1 MKDSKPMNS
10 LESAHER
17 KAGLVAMD
25 STASAGATTDDLSD
39 VGRRATRRIA
49 YRLLPFVFL
58 VYVVNYIDRVN
69 VSFANLRMSADL
81 GFSDRV
87 YGLGVGMFY
96 ITYTLFEIPGAIIA
110 ERWSARKWVARI
122 MVSWGI
128 VTLLTGFVH
137 TPTEFYAARFLLGV
151 AESSFFPAMIVYLT
165 HWFRLRE
172 RGRAIA
178 CLYCAVPAASLIG
191 SPLAGWL
198 LGVHWLDLAGWRWL
212 FVLEGFPAIVLG
224 VITMFYLT
232 DWPAQARWLPE
243 PERNWLV
250 NELQMELA
258 AKKKIRTYTVREVFS
273 EGRILMLVLA
283 YLLAMTGYLGTVYW
297 IPTFV
302 KRLSGFSNQTV
313 TSLLLIPALM
323 GIAAMLLNGWHSDKT
338 DERFWHTAIPLLAA
352 GLMFCLSTLA
362 RLDVTLGVACL
373 LLGSGFLFAYLPT
386 FWTIPTTMLSE
397 AAAAASFG
405 LINSIGQLGGFTG
418 NYTIGFLNDRTHALT
433 ASFGFIGLVYVLAG
447 TLIFSLRTRHPLRVA
462 GSSVTSTS
470 DPS

>member
-1 MKDSKPMNS
+1 
-10 LESAHER
+10 
-17 KAGLVAMD
+17 MD
-25 STASAGATTDDLSD
+25 SASSAGVTTDDLSD
-39 VGRRATRRIA
+39 VGLRATRRIA

-58 VYVVNYIDRVN
+58 IYVVNYIDRVN

-87 YGLGVGMFY
+87 FGLGVGMFY

-128 VTLLTGFVH
+128 VTLLTGLVH
-137 TPTEFYAARFLLGV
+137 TAREFYAARFLLGI

-178 CLYCAVPAASLIG
+178 CLYCAVPDASLIG

-198 LGVHWLDLAGWRWL
+198 LGVHWLNLAGWRWL
-212 FVLEGFPAIVLG
+212 FVLEGVPAIVLG

-243 PERNWLV
+243 QERNWLV
-250 NELQMELA
+250 NELQLELA
-258 AKKKIRTYTVREVFS
+258 AKKKIRTYTVLEVFR
-273 EGRILMLVLA
+273 ERRILILVLA
-283 YLLAMTGYLGTVYW
+283 YFLAMTGYLSNVYW
-297 IPTFV
+297 LPTFV
-302 KRLSGFSNQTV
+302 KRVSGLSNQTV
-313 TSLLLIPALM
+313 TTLLLIPALM
-323 GIAAMLLNGWHSDKT
+323 GIAGMLLNGWHSDRTK
-338 DERFWHTAIPLLAA
+338 ERFWHAAVPLLAA
-352 GLMFCLSTLA
+352 GLMFCLSTFA
-362 RLDVTLGVACL
+362 RLDVTLGVASL
-373 LLGSGFLFAYLPT
+373 LLGSGFLYAYLPT

-405 LINSIGQLGGFTG
+405 LINSIGQLGGFAG
-418 NYTIGFLNDRTHALT
+418 NYVIGFFNDRTHSLR
-433 ASFGFIGLVYVLAG
+433 ASFGFIGLVYVVAG
-447 TLIFSLRTRHPLRVA
+447 TLIFSLRTRHTS
-462 GSSVTSTS
+462 GS
-470 DPS
+470 